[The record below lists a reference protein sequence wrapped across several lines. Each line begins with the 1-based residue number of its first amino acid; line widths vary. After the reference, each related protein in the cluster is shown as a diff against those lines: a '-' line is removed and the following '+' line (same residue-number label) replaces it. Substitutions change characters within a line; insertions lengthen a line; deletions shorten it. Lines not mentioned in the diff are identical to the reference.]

1 MTQQFDPLLDLL
13 VQNGVLDKDGVDTIR
28 EEQANSGGKT
38 VREIIV
44 DGGMSCQLYPQLL
57 GDLKRKVQAYEQP

>member
-44 DGGMSCQLYPQLL
+44 DGETVTLL
-57 GDLKRKVQAYEQP
+57 GGVAATSTRTRSSA